1 MVVAGFSSTASV
13 VVARRLS
20 CHVACGIFLAQGLN
34 LSLLHWKADS
44 LPLSHQEALY
54 QVFLFF
60 FFFSLSIASVSV
72 KILVLYKKQNN
83 VI

>member
-1 MVVAGFSSTASV
+1 MVVAGFPSTASV

-34 LSLLHWKADS
+34 SSLLHWKADS

-54 QVFLFF
+54 HVFLF